1 MERNSG
7 FMKLLQFKFYSFL
20 SSRWGM
26 ALCIVGAFV
35 TFNTVFQLLTFMAN
49 QYDYNYTHEFN
60 KQVAWN
66 NNVGGVSYQNILCS
80 QPIDIV
86 YTWVNGSDPILLK
99 AVSDLK
105 RSKRDPTIPECVD
118 KQVPEK
124 DNCFKDD
131 NTASR
136 FVDNQELRYSL
147 RSIESFAPWVRHV
160 YIITNGQVPNW
171 LDMSNPKVSIITHED
186 IFVNKSHLPTFS
198 SPSIETHIHRIPGLS
213 KKFIYLN
220 DDVMFGREIF
230 PDDFYTQHGGQ
241 KVFLSWPVPNCND
254 GCPNNWIGDGFCDQ
268 ACNVTMCEFD
278 AGDCNNSTGQ
288 MKTRWWNKNR
298 NTNTNTAN
306 GGLTSF
312 GTTTASNTNTNANN
326 GGGVGFGTD
335 KSKTFCSRG
344 CPDSWVGDRYC
355 DKMCR
360 NVDCGFDA
368 GDCGIEV
375 MYSDMVG
382 HDIKLNTSLIHL
394 PNNTYSVYFN
404 LTHVVGNGSIT
415 DGSHDNS
422 NLVRTATISQKYK
435 IMTLTF
441 HKNQPYQTVAISISY
456 DKMVMEN
463 NTSVS
468 KSFDKSFNMTLS
480 TQTETIPPAVVP
492 SAVLT
497 SLNKTK
503 DSNTTAND
511 EKEEQELAL
520 GVGIVSNENESDNDN
535 NDGPMVVDE
544 QEVDKNPP
552 FIVTE
557 QEDSTFYKST
567 PSPPIN
573 LKKVEGEEQQE
584 GNVKEIGLLGF
595 STAGVRQPLMFEQ
608 DTDEQ
613 EEEQEQV
620 LKKFKEI
627 ENNNNSNDDEA
638 DVIIQLNYKPSGS
651 QETIADNNGNNNNNN
666 NNNDDD
672 DDKYQGSNQLAKH
685 YQGMTFD
692 QILQEKQSELLFND
706 ILYTD
711 DLKEVRNYRI
721 NRETER
727 LLRDEG
733 EVYPWETI
741 QEQQHKSQNNRR
753 KLLDMFGDSL
763 KFVNRLYTKEFGS
776 SPRKVPA
783 HMPHMIDV
791 DVMNEIQEKWS
802 EQWDETSS
810 HSLRNSKDM
819 QYAFS
824 FFYYIIHKKV
834 PYNITQVWGQ
844 LDGNRDGY
852 LSENELRT
860 FAINLYGVPLKE
872 PFWNQIK
879 AHLYQVC
886 MDHHYQTLFDA
897 GDLDALSMIHQNHSL
912 VEEAERIDCKIT
924 LEVIKSDNKTMEDM
938 QKAYSKKPFYR
949 TTIDGTDEVAFLM
962 IENNATITQGKLDG
976 IRQKRQKFICLN
988 DNMNHTDPHSVKVVK
1003 VLHDFYESLFPRPSS
1018 FELPPG
1024 KLNPFT
1030 YIQDAKETVQEV
1042 KTRSHTSYYFIVC
1055 ISMCVLLIIWK
1066 CRVSTSFHKSK
1077 KRSSS
1082 GARDNYK
1089 SKSNPFVV

>member
-49 QYDYNYTHEFN
+49 QYDINYNSEFN
-60 KQVAWN
+60 NHVVWN
-66 NNVGGVSYQNILCS
+66 NNVGGISYQNILCS

-99 AVSDLK
+99 AVNDLK
-105 RSKRDPTIPECVD
+105 KSKRDPSIPECKD

-124 DNCFKDD
+124 DHCYKDD

-171 LDMSNPKVSIITHED
+171 LDLSNPKVSIVTHEE

-220 DDVMFGREIF
+220 DDVMFGRDIY
-230 PDDFYTQHGGQ
+230 PDDFVTQHGGQ

-254 GCPNNWIGDGFCDQ
+254 GCPNNWIGDGFCDV

-288 MKTRWWNKNR
+288 MKTRWWNKNKNNNNTPGGGGVFATTVSA
-298 NTNTNTAN
+298 NTNTNTHV
-306 GGLTSF
+306 G
-312 GTTTASNTNTNANN
+312 
-326 GGGVGFGTD
+326 GGGVGTD
-335 KSKTFCSRG
+335 KSKTFCARG

-368 GDCGIEV
+368 GDCGVEV

-382 HDIKLNTSLIHL
+382 YNITPNTTLIHL

-404 LTHVVGNGSIT
+404 LSNVVGNSSIT

-441 HKNQPYQTVAISISY
+441 HKDQPYQTVAISIAF
-456 DKMVMEN
+456 DMIIPVNHTMNVKR
-463 NTSVS
+463 SVE
-468 KSFDKSFNMTLS
+468 KSFNITLT
-480 TQTETIPPAVVP
+480 TQLEPITPPTKSPITNITKTEGEGEKE
-492 SAVLT
+492 
-497 SLNKTK
+497 KTK
-503 DSNTTAND
+503 DSNNSVGLGIGIETSTIETSKSLVAD
-511 EKEEQELAL
+511 EEQE
-520 GVGIVSNENESDNDN
+520 I
-535 NDGPMVVDE
+535 
-544 QEVDKNPP
+544 DKNPP
-552 FIVTE
+552 FIVNDK
-557 QEDSTFYKST
+557 EDSNFYHST
-567 PSPPIN
+567 PTVTTKEKED
-573 LKKVEGEEQQE
+573 KKDKEEEEEKEKEKEEEDEKEDLFNPVDLLGGHGTSNKRQTLGFDEEQ
-584 GNVKEIGLLGF
+584 VKEKDE
-595 STAGVRQPLMFEQ
+595 EQ
-608 DTDEQ
+608 DTIIE
-613 EEEQEQV
+613 
-620 LKKFKEI
+620 LK
-627 ENNNNSNDDEA
+627 
-638 DVIIQLNYKPSGS
+638 YKPSS
-651 QETIADNNGNNNNNN
+651 SSEEEKESKEEIIKEETKEEET
-666 NNNDDD
+666 
-672 DDKYQGSNQLAKH
+672 KYIQHGSNPLDENYK
-685 YQGMTFD
+685 GMNFD
-692 QILQEKQSELLFND
+692 EILDLKRNELLLND
-706 ILYTD
+706 ILFTE
-711 DLKEVRNYRI
+711 DLRQVRNYRI

-727 LLRDEG
+727 LLKDEG
-733 EVYPWETI
+733 EVYPWETVEE
-741 QEQQHKSQNNRR
+741 QEHQQRRSPNNR

-791 DVMNEIQEKWS
+791 DVMNEIQSKWP

-834 PYNITQVWGQ
+834 SYNITAVWDQ

-860 FAINLYGVPLKE
+860 FAINLYGVPLRE
-872 PFWNQIK
+872 PFWKQLK
-879 AHLYQVC
+879 SHLYQVC

-912 VEEAERIDCKIT
+912 VPETERLDCKLT
-924 LEVIKSDNKTMEDM
+924 LDVIKSDNKTMEDM
-938 QKAYSKKPFYR
+938 EKAYSKKPFYK

-962 IENNATITQGKLDG
+962 IENNDTIAQGKLDG

-988 DNMNHTDPHSVKVVK
+988 DNMNHTDPNSVKVVK

-1024 KLNPFT
+1024 KLNPFS

-1042 KTRSHTSYYFIVC
+1042 KTRSHTSYYIIVF
-1055 ISMCVLLIIWK
+1055 ISMCVLFIIWK

-1077 KRSSS
+1077 R
-1082 GARDNYK
+1082 RNNFK